1 MLNTGLLTPTTWTLS
16 SVSQMVEI
24 IKQFIIKVVFTFQ
37 QSDVI
42 GEGVL
47 RTVPKLGANQT
58 SLFLKS
64 GTLDTGLLS
73 TKHKEVSELE
83 EM

>member
-24 IKQFIIKVVFTFQ
+24 IKQFIIKVVFIFQ
-37 QSDVI
+37 ESDVI

-47 RTVPKLGANQT
+47 RTVPKPEANQT
-58 SLFLKS
+58 SLSLKS
-64 GTLDTGLLS
+64 GTLDT
-73 TKHKEVSELE
+73 
-83 EM
+83 

>member
-1 MLNTGLLTPTTWTLS
+1 
-16 SVSQMVEI
+16 MVEI
-24 IKQFIIKVVFTFQ
+24 IKQLIIKVVFTFRE
-37 QSDVI
+37 SDVI

-58 SLFLKS
+58 SRSLKS
-64 GTLDTGLLS
+64 GTLDTQLLS